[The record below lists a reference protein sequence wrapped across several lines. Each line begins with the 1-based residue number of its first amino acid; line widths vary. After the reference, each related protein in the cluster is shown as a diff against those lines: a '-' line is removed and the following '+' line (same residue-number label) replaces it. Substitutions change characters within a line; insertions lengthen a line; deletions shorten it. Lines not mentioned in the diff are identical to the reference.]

1 MGAMTDTPAA
11 TLVSAWT
18 RTRNQLRAAGVTS
31 PVFDAR
37 LLVEAA
43 FGVARLDILTDPHRA
58 VDAAALARLD
68 GLAARRVAREPLA
81 YILGRTEFWSLPF
94 AVSDAVLTPR
104 PDTETVVHAAV
115 AALPEDIPV
124 RVLDLGAGSGV
135 ILLSILHVR
144 PLAEGI
150 GVDASEAA
158 LDIARANATALGLD
172 ARVRFVKGD
181 WGAGIEGAFDL
192 VVSNP
197 PYIASAEIE
206 TLEPEVAIH
215 EPRLALDGGP
225 DGLDAYRRLMPDVAR
240 LLRPGGRFALEI
252 GQGQGDDVIA
262 IARAAGL
269 VPEAVRPDLTG
280 VGRVVIGAKPA
291 L

>member
-1 MGAMTDTPAA
+1 MGAMTEATAT

-18 RTRNQLRAAGVTS
+18 QTRNRLKAAGVAS

-43 FGVARLDILTDPHRA
+43 FGVARLDILTDPHRP
-58 VDAAALARLD
+58 VDAAAIARLD
-68 GLAARRVAREPLA
+68 ELAARREAREPLA

-115 AALPEDIPV
+115 IALPEGAPT
-124 RVLDLGAGSGV
+124 RVLDLGTGSGV
-135 ILLSILHVR
+135 ILLSILHAR
-144 PLAEGI
+144 PMAEGV

-158 LDIARANATALGLD
+158 LAIARENAMALGLD
-172 ARVRFVKGD
+172 ARARFVQGD
-181 WGAGIEGAFDL
+181 WGAGLDGTFDL

-197 PYIASAEIE
+197 PYIVSHEIDG
-206 TLEPEVAIH
+206 LEPEVAVH
-215 EPRLALDGGP
+215 EPRLALDGGA
-225 DGLDAYRRLMPDVAR
+225 DGLDAYRQLMPDVAR

-252 GQGQGDDVIA
+252 GLGQGDDVIA
-262 IARAAGL
+262 LARAAGL
-269 VPEAVRPDLTG
+269 APEAVRPDLTG
-280 VGRVVIGAKPA
+280 IGRVVIGAKPA
-291 L
+291 A